1 MARFQLTQ
9 AIAISQARF
18 HAGEIVTDQQPAT
31 VAGDRYWPGLTSQTM
46 APGMV
51 PLDAG
56 ATTMKAASAFA
67 GEVIRTWITGVDSV
81 GG

>member
-1 MARFQLTQ
+1 MARFRLTQ

-18 HAGEIVTDQQPAT
+18 HAGEIVTDTLPVSAT
-31 VAGDRYWPGLTSQTM
+31 DDRYWQGLTSATM

-56 ATTMKAASAFA
+56 ATSMKAASAFA
-67 GEVIRTWITGVDSV
+67 NEVIRTWITGVDSIST
-81 GG
+81 